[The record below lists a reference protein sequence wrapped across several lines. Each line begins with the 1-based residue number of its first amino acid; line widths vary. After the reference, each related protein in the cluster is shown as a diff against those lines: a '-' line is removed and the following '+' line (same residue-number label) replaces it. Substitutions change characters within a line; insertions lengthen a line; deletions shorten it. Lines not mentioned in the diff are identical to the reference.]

1 MSAAGGRVPATAGVR
16 DVGPGEMLAILK
28 LFVAAGRNARLYPA
42 GHPTV
47 TTGLDALS
55 AAVAPAVARRGAIRY
70 DVWGGTV
77 LGNRQ
82 PLLTDAV
89 FVSEFAADAAA
100 RGMGSLNLLRGVTR
114 DELARAAALF
124 AMQPEELVAEGGLVE
139 APQAEG
145 ITHIVFGPSK
155 MWGATDEDISKRTVS
170 EAYQWAA
177 RAYLDISAAAR
188 AERTLDPLRAQFVV
202 ESLLDLLT
210 RSRAEVFRLIAGA
223 EHEEASPYHAVN
235 VALLCLALGA
245 RAGTPDRA
253 LRALGL
259 AGYLHDLG
267 LAARPGDVPIDP
279 GDHGEP
285 WHALAGA
292 YLLRDTTGWDQCAA
306 IAALEHHTHV
316 RHGYDVQHPIAR
328 AVAIADTYDA
338 HTTARPP
345 LPRRRP
351 HEMVRA
357 LLAGAGRTY
366 DPALVAAFIGAWGLF
381 PVGTLVQLDDGGI
394 GIVVAQSALPD
405 RPTVQ
410 TVAAP
415 DGGTGA
421 RTAIAL
427 SRLPDRRIVA
437 ELDPRAVGTDPKTLV
452 GFD

>member
-1 MSAAGGRVPATAGVR
+1 VSTTGGRVPPTPGAR
-16 DVGPGEMLAILK
+16 EVGPGEMLAILK
-28 LFVAAGRNARLYPA
+28 LFVAAGRNTRLYPA
-42 GHPTV
+42 WHPTV
-47 TTGLDALS
+47 RAGLDALS
-55 AAVAPAVARRGAIRY
+55 ATVAPAVARRGAIRY

-89 FVSEFAADAAA
+89 FVAEFAADAAA
-100 RGMGSLNLLRGVTR
+100 RGVGSLNLLRGVTR

-139 APQAEG
+139 APQADG

-155 MWGATDEDISKRTVS
+155 MWGATDEDISRRTVS

-177 RAYLDISAAAR
+177 RAYLDVSAAAR
-188 AERTLDPLRAQFVV
+188 SEGTLDPLRAQFVV
-202 ESLLDLLT
+202 ESLLDMLT

-253 LRALGL
+253 LRAIGL

-267 LAARPGDVPIDP
+267 LAARPGDVPIDA
-279 GDHGEP
+279 GDNGEP

-306 IAALEHHTHV
+306 IAALEHHAHV
-316 RHGYDVQHPIAR
+316 RHGYDVQHPVAR
-328 AVAIADTYDA
+328 AVAVADAYDT

-366 DPALVAAFIGAWGLF
+366 DPALVAAFVGAWGLF
-381 PVGTLVQLDDGGI
+381 PVGTLVRLDDGGV
-394 GIVVAQSALPD
+394 GVVVTQSAVPD

-410 TVAAP
+410 IVAAP
-415 DGGTGA
+415 EGGARG
-421 RTAIAL
+421 RTAIDL
-427 SRLPDRRIVA
+427 SRVPDRRIVA
-437 ELDPRAVGTDPKTLV
+437 EMDPRAVGVDPKNLL
-452 GFD
+452 GLD